1 MQFMKYIKDVIN
13 FLKEVAKD
21 ERIPERDKKVL
32 LVLIALVASPVDLIP
47 DWIPIFGVM
56 DDIVIL
62 AVIADYFFNHLDQ
75 DLLLSHWP
83 WGMKS
88 YTRVRRAARLMAT
101 LTPNSIRQRIW
112 QFKPSVYEG

>member
-1 MQFMKYIKDVIN
+1 MKYIKELIS
-13 FLKEVAKD
+13 FLKSVATD
-21 ERIPERDKKVL
+21 PRIPERDKKVL
-32 LVLIALVASPVDLIP
+32 LVLIALLASPFDLIP
-47 DWIPIFGVM
+47 DWIPVFGMM

-88 YTRVRRAARLMAT
+88 YTRVRKAARLVAT
-101 LTPNSIRQRIW
+101 LTPEPIRQRIW
-112 QFKPSVYEG
+112 QFKPSVYGN